1 MAKHNEIGKKAEALA
16 AQILHH
22 KGYEILYTNWRY
34 GRREVDIIAGKENL
48 IVFVEVKSRSTP
60 FYGDPAESLTTRK
73 EDFLVEA
80 AGHYQ
85 LIHDHEGPIRFD
97 LIAILM
103 LPGQVP
109 QIDHYEDVFYPGI

>member
-1 MAKHNEIGKKAEALA
+1 MAKHHETGKKAEALA

-22 KGYEILYTNWRY
+22 KGYEILHTNWRY
-34 GRREVDIIAGKENL
+34 GRREVDIIAGKDTL

-60 FYGDPAESLTTRK
+60 YFGHPAEALTERK
-73 EDFLVEA
+73 ENFLVEA
-80 AGHYQ
+80 AGHFQTLY
-85 LIHDHEGPIRFD
+85 DHHGPIRFD

-103 LPGQVP
+103 LPGQIP